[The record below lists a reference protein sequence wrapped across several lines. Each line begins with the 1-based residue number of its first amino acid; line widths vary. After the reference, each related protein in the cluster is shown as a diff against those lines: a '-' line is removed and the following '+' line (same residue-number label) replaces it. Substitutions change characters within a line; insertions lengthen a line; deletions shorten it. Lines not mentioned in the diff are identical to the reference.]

1 MVKLSHRIGVFGVA
15 QVISALA
22 PSMAV
27 FVGGRALSGVAEALI
42 DGKWQVVDATGL
54 APRTAMVRIATG
66 RDASDTAF
74 MTVAAG
80 LVDLGAMEVTA
91 VAEPDLPGD
100 DVGMLTQLH

>member
-1 MVKLSHRIGVFGVA
+1 
-15 QVISALA
+15 
-22 PSMAV
+22 
-27 FVGGRALSGVAEALI
+27 
-42 DGKWQVVDATGL
+42 
-54 APRTAMVRIATG
+54 MVRIATG